1 MLAAQTTYSGG
12 FDLSEKIFR
21 CRQCGSCCHGETTVS
36 LDPEDQ
42 ERLVAYLRLSQE
54 EVFRRYLRVN
64 GGVVQMKIVEGHCI
78 FFRDGCTIHPG
89 KPWRCGQWPLHP
101 SILADE
107 ANLSAIRAS
116 CPGLNRDLEYAEFCT
131 ILTGFLARQKGKASC

>member
-1 MLAAQTTYSGG
+1 M
-12 FDLSEKIFR
+12 
-21 CRQCGSCCHGETTVS
+21 S

-42 ERLVAYLRLSQE
+42 ERLVAYLRLSRE
-54 EVFRRYLRVN
+54 EVFRRYLRVTGN
-64 GGVVQMKIVEGHCI
+64 VVQMKVADGHCI
-78 FFRDGCTIHPG
+78 FYREGCTIHSG

-116 CPGLNRDLEYAEFCT
+116 CPGIKRELEYAEFCE
-131 ILTGFLARQKGKASC
+131 ILADFLTRQKGKTHC

>member
-1 MLAAQTTYSGG
+1 MVT
-12 FDLSEKIFR
+12 
-21 CRQCGSCCHGETTVS
+21 
-36 LDPEDQ
+36 
-42 ERLVAYLRLSQE
+42 YLRLSPE

-64 GGVVQMKIVEGHCI
+64 GNVVQMKIVEGHCI

-116 CPGLNRDLEYAEFCT
+116 CPGLNRDLEYQEFCT
-131 ILTGFLARQKGKASC
+131 ILTDFLARQKGKAGC